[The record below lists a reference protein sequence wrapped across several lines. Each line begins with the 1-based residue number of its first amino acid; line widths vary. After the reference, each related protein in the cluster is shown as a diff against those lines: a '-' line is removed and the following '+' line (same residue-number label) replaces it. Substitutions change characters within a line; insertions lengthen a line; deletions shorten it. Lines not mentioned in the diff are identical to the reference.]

1 MKSLDINT
9 ASTNFG
15 AYNSRRF
22 LIEFTG
28 GNFTERLQG
37 ATTHTVIVPYSSLSR
52 KLQTIQRLGGK
63 IINVSIHPQIEVLKV
78 NPEDTASEQIN
89 EPILAVHHE
98 ISPKKSP
105 KESFEQPIA
114 ETLEN
119 VAVEVDEIT
128 SGAFP
133 EPNSQTI
140 SEINSKEISE
150 ANSETISAPSQVVTP
165 KKKKNTS
172 ESTTSS
178 KKTKAAT
185 RASHGASKQ
194 DSNAQAQA
202 PILIA
207 ETITVSEQVLKS
219 EPEIVVEPISAII
232 PETSLKTISEE
243 TSPTPPKTESQEPS
257 VPLAKVKAPRN
268 SSKSGHGF
276 NKPKSDTKSPRA
288 PKQPKS

>member
-63 IINVSIHPQIEVLKV
+63 IINVSIHPQLKVLKV
-78 NPEDTASEQIN
+78 NPENAASEQIN
-89 EPILAVHHE
+89 EPIIAVHHE

-105 KESFEQPIA
+105 KESVEQPIA

-119 VAVEVDEIT
+119 GAVEVDEIT

-133 EPNSQTI
+133 EPTSQTI
-140 SEINSKEISE
+140 SEINSKE
-150 ANSETISAPSQVVTP
+150 V
-165 KKKKNTS
+165 S
-172 ESTTSS
+172 ES
-178 KKTKAAT
+178 
-185 RASHGASKQ
+185 
-194 DSNAQAQA
+194 
-202 PILIA
+202 
-207 ETITVSEQVLKS
+207 
-219 EPEIVVEPISAII
+219 
-232 PETSLKTISEE
+232 
-243 TSPTPPKTESQEPS
+243 
-257 VPLAKVKAPRN
+257 N
-268 SSKSGHGF
+268 S
-276 NKPKSDTKSPRA
+276 
-288 PKQPKS
+288 

>member
-63 IINVSIHPQIEVLKV
+63 IINVSIHPQLKVLKV
-78 NPEDTASEQIN
+78 NPENAASEQIN
-89 EPILAVHHE
+89 EPIIAVNHE

-105 KESFEQPIA
+105 KESVEQPIA

-119 VAVEVDEIT
+119 GAVEVDEIT

-133 EPNSQTI
+133 EPTSQTI
-140 SEINSKEISE
+140 SEINSKEVSE
-150 ANSETISAPSQVVTP
+150 ANSENISAPSQVVTP

-178 KKTKAAT
+178 KKTKAT
-185 RASHGASKQ
+185 TKASHGASKQ

-202 PILIA
+202 PISIA

-219 EPEIVVEPISAII
+219 KPEIVVEPISAII

-243 TSPTPPKTESQEPS
+243 ISPTPPKTESQEPS
-257 VPLAKVKAPRN
+257 AP
-268 SSKSGHGF
+268 
-276 NKPKSDTKSPRA
+276 
-288 PKQPKS
+288 

>member
-63 IINVSIHPQIEVLKV
+63 IINVSIHPQLKVLKV
-78 NPEDTASEQIN
+78 NPENAASEQIN
-89 EPILAVHHE
+89 EPIIAVNHE

-105 KESFEQPIA
+105 KESVEQPIA

-119 VAVEVDEIT
+119 GAVEVDEIT

-133 EPNSQTI
+133 EPTSQTI
-140 SEINSKEISE
+140 SEINSKEVSE
-150 ANSETISAPSQVVTP
+150 ANSENISAPSQVVTP
-165 KKKKNTS
+165 KNKKNTS

-178 KKTKAAT
+178 KKTKAT
-185 RASHGASKQ
+185 TKASHGASKQ

-202 PILIA
+202 PISIA

-219 EPEIVVEPISAII
+219 KPEIVVEPISAII

-243 TSPTPPKTESQEPS
+243 ISPTPPKTESQEPS
-257 VPLAKVKAPRN
+257 APLAKVKAPRN